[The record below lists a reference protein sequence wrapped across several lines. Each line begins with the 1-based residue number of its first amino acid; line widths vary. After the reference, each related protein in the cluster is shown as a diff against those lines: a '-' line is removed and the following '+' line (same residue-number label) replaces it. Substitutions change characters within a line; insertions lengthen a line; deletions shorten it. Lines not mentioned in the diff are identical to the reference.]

1 MSREYELSTRMA
13 DQGEEL
19 EMEDRQLKNK
29 EDDRLE
35 RIGKFCS
42 VFAVMLECSW
52 VQVDNNLRTF
62 MYP

>member
-1 MSREYELSTRMA
+1 MA

-35 RIGKFCS
+35 RIGKVCS
-42 VFAVMLECSW
+42 VFAVMLECS
-52 VQVDNNLRTF
+52 
-62 MYP
+62 